1 MHFSVSYKFW
11 LNSSFYSTNLIL
23 AITETFQFTTQ
34 LLRFYDDFMF
44 LHSFHHLDTA
54 ATLIDDAFTGSFIFK
69 NNQRPLQHQQQTWQQ
84 HTWSSCPPTSAAS
97 SLRDNLIK
105 YSRHQG
111 IWWLRNFVWWI
122 YQPPATSHQ
131 QNLYLPTYVIPY
143 CPSNNQEKWK
153 FIKFHQ
159 SSTLARFIC
168 KTII

>member
-69 NNQRPLQHQQQTWQQ
+69 NNQRPLQHQQQLG
-84 HTWSSCPPTSAAS
+84 SSTLDQVVHHLCCILTETQPYWIFQTPRY
-97 SLRDNLIK
+97 LMIK
-105 YSRHQG
+105 KFCMMMN
-111 IWWLRNFVWWI
+111 I
-122 YQPPATSHQ
+122 PATSKTCIYQ
-131 QNLYLPTYVIPY
+131 LVIPY